1 MSFSTLGLHPDLL
14 RTLTQRGHL
23 RPTPIQASAIPAAL
37 AGRDLIGAAVT
48 GSGKTLAYVLPMLQ
62 NLLRLL
68 HTEPETPRPVR
79 ALVLVPSR
87 ELALQVS
94 DTFLAYAQALALR
107 VKLVT
112 AVGGVSINPQL
123 MALRGGADVVVATP
137 GRLLDLAAR
146 RRLSSS
152 EQAHQRRN
160 DLEQAHQRRND
171 LEQPRQRLRGP
182 EPAHSGLRLDRL
194 QTLVLDEADRLLDE
208 GFADELGR
216 VLGLL
221 PARRQQWLFS
231 ATFGPDAMALA
242 RDLLHDPVMIGVM
255 AHGEDGR
262 SGRLPTGHTP
272 SLPSASGPDDRP
284 AATDAVAEAAEAT
297 APALPATLVQRAI
310 QVDTAQRT
318 PLLRHL
324 IRTEGWTRV
333 LVFVATRHAADHV
346 AAKLHAAGLRAAALH
361 GELSQDARS
370 AALADFR
377 SGAASVLVATDMAAR
392 GLHIEQLP
400 AVVNYELA
408 RSPATHVHRVGRT
421 ARQGAAGVAVSFIAA
436 DNPAQEAHFR
446 LIEKRQGQR
455 VPREQVPGFE
465 PAPPTEQGPRATL
478 AASPDTPIA
487 EADTTAAAGAAI
499 AAMHD
504 APTPRKG
511 LDPNG
516 GIKGRRKSR
525 KDKLREALAAS
536 SERSHRA

>member
-23 RPTPIQASAIPAAL
+23 RPSPIQAAAMPAAL

-48 GSGKTLAYVLPMLQ
+48 GSGKTLAYVLPVLQ
-62 NLLRLL
+62 NLLRRLG
-68 HTEPETPRPVR
+68 TEPETPRPVR

-94 DTFLAYAQALALR
+94 DTFLAYAQALSLR
-107 VKLVT
+107 VKVVT

-146 RRLSSS
+146 RRLNKP
-152 EQAHQRRN
+152 EQAPQRRN
-160 DLEQAHQRRND
+160 DLEQAHQRRIG
-171 LEQPRQRLRGP
+171 LEQ
-182 EPAHSGLRLDRL
+182 AHSGLRLDRL

-231 ATFGPDAMALA
+231 ATFGPDVMALA

-255 AHGEDGR
+255 AHGADGR
-262 SGRLPTGHTP
+262 SGWLPTGHTP
-272 SLPSASGPDDRP
+272 SLPSASGPDHRP
-284 AATDAVAEAAEAT
+284 AATEAVAEAAEAT
-297 APALPATLVQRAI
+297 APTLPPTLVQRAI

-346 AAKLHAAGLRAAALH
+346 AAKLEAAGLRAAALH
-361 GELSQDARS
+361 GELSQGARS

-377 SGAASVLVATDMAAR
+377 SGAARVLVATDMAAR
-392 GLHIEQLP
+392 GLHIDQLP

-408 RSPATHVHRVGRT
+408 RSPATHIHRVGRT
-421 ARQGAAGVAVSFIAA
+421 ARQGAEGVAVSFIAA

-465 PAPPTEQGPRATL
+465 PAAARASAAAPAPPASATG
-478 AASPDTPIA
+478 S
-487 EADTTAAAGAAI
+487 TAHRAAGAAT
-499 AAMHD
+499 HD
-504 APTPRKG
+504 AVTPRKG

-525 KDKLREALAAS
+525 KDKLRESRAAQVTP
-536 SERSHRA
+536 AGAAG